1 MKNNVLKQY
10 SVVLNTRTIVVVL
23 ISVIITFL
31 CYRLNINF
39 NVDLTLISIAVI
51 FPLVF
56 TIRGSFRRREKAL
69 EHLSQFR
76 SAIKTINYFFES
88 TPKLTDELKAEISG
102 ILLKISNVT
111 MDHLRKDDYATE
123 HLDGTVHEVYDFL
136 IKHQEVISKG
146 LKDRVFRILENLH
159 EAIENLHAIHTHRT
173 PISLKAYCKVFIY
186 LFPLIYA
193 PTLIYT
199 IGTDSKQWATYGVV
213 LATEFILISL
223 YNIQDQLEYPFDDK
237 GLDDIKLDSFK
248 IDR

>member
-1 MKNNVLKQY
+1 MKYNRIKQY
-10 SVVLNTRTIVVVL
+10 SVVLNSRTVIVVL
-23 ISVIITFL
+23 ISILVTYL
-31 CYRLNINF
+31 AYVLNINF

-76 SAIKTINYFFES
+76 SAIKTIHYFFNG
-88 TPKLTDELKAEISG
+88 TNKLTEELKAEISA
-102 ILLKISNVT
+102 ILLKISTVT
-111 MDHLRKDDYATE
+111 MEHLRKDDHATE
-123 HLDGTVHEVYDFL
+123 FLDGTIHEVYDFL
-136 IKHQEVISKG
+136 IKNQEVISGG
-146 LKDRVFRILENLH
+146 LRDRIFRILENLH
-159 EAIENLHAIHTHRT
+159 EAIENLHAIHIHRT

-199 IGTDSKQWATYGVV
+199 IGTDSKQWATYVVV

-223 YNIQDQLEYPFDDK
+223 YNIQDHLEYPFDDQ
-237 GLDDIKLDSFK
+237 GLDDIKLDTFK